1 MKRLALI
8 GPKEFADQIQC
19 FAEKTGEYE
28 IIGYFDDYEP
38 KGKIIRSLPI
48 LGKIDE
54 IEEIYKTGAFDYI
67 FLAAGYNNFKFRE
80 DVFDGLYGKV
90 PFANIIMPSAKI
102 SPDVKLGEGVF
113 VGGGTIIG
121 KGCEIGNNVFI
132 HGSSTIGHENVVGS
146 HTYFSGRFNS
156 AGFATIGK
164 RCFFGICTCVSD
176 HITICDDVWIGL
188 ACVVAK
194 NIKEPGKY
202 MSPAAKLYK
211 IE

>member
-8 GPKEFADQIQC
+8 GSKEFANQIQN
-19 FAEKTGEYE
+19 FAETTKEFVV
-28 IIGYFDDYEP
+28 IGYFDDYEP
-38 KGKIIRSLPI
+38 KGKIIRSLPV
-48 LGKIDE
+48 LGKIEE
-54 IEEIYKTGAFDYI
+54 IEEVFKKGSFDYI

-80 DVFDGLYGKV
+80 SVFNALYGIV
-90 PFANIIMPSAKI
+90 PFANIIMPTAKI
-102 SPDVKLGEGVF
+102 PSDVKLGEGVF
-113 VGGGTIIG
+113 VGEGTIIG
-121 KGCEIGNNVFI
+121 KGCQIGNNVFI
-132 HGSSTIGHENVVGS
+132 HGSSTIGHDNYVGS

-176 HITICDDVWIGL
+176 HITICDDVWLGL

-194 NIKEPGKY
+194 NITEAGKY